1 MKNVN
6 AMASVKRF
14 MAVFMTL
21 VLLAGLL
28 PVQVLAAEPVTDE
41 YTFQTAVSE
50 GGTVKIDSSVDE
62 LEVYNINV
70 SKDTTIVLNEQTLIG
85 GFHVKPDVT
94 LTIKGKG
101 SLKGDD
107 CLFTGRGTVVIDLD
121 GETLKVYHTPGHT
134 WGSVCILS
142 EKSKVVFT
150 GDTIF
155 DTDLGRTDLEDG
167 SPKAMEESCRDVINK
182 WSNEYTIYPG
192 HDESASMKI
201 VRQYNQEFLS
211 CL

>member
-1 MKNVN
+1 LKI
-6 AMASVKRF
+6 KRYIGGS
-14 MAVFMTL
+14 L
-21 VLLAGLL
+21 ESNGYIISNKEKGSCYIID
-28 PVQVLAAEPVTDE
+28 PGYEPKKFIDYVE
-41 YTFQTAVSE
+41 SE
-50 GGTVKIDSSVDE
+50 G
-62 LEVYNINV
+62 L
-70 SKDTTIVLNEQTLIG
+70 Q
-85 GFHVKPDVT
+85 
-94 LTIKGKG
+94 
-101 SLKGDD
+101 LKGIILTHHHHDHVGGVEKIRD
-107 CLFTGRGTVVIDLD
+107 HFGVPAMMHEMDAHVYKGAVDRQLRDGDVIDLD

-134 WGSVCILS
+134 WGSICILS

-155 DTDLGRTDLEDG
+155 DTDLGRTDLADG